1 MSRALSIL
9 SLQSTGAMKAAAAL
23 DSFANVTHGFAAL
36 LIGDCFE
43 DVVITSVNVSQKS
56 NPWYRRVPNPD
67 TSSTAYSDHIE
78 KPAEIVPSATDLV
91 TGGIGSSRWIVTFM
105 LITVLSTMLCTC
117 LGTKFIH
124 NGYGGALTA
133 AAYASHH
140 PEDEQNN
147 RATFVDGSTLDT
159 PTKSPAYNKANR
171 MFSPHPEAAGAPKK
185 GRPRRSP
192 KEKRAALNARN
203 IPTTRD
209 PNEDFE
215 VLSSGSDGTE
225 DTESPAS
232 QSHNPMYK
240 KGHVPRLSAL
250 DFGRTIDEDKE
261 DDSDVAS
268 EFWRLR
274 HRGND
279 GS

>member
-1 MSRALSIL
+1 
-9 SLQSTGAMKAAAAL
+9 MKAAEAL
-23 DSFANVTHGFAAL
+23 DSFTNVTHGFAAL

-43 DVVITSVNVSQKS
+43 DVIITTVNVSQKS

-78 KPAEIVPSATDLV
+78 KPAEIVPSAVDLV

-105 LITVLSTMLCTC
+105 LVTVLSTMLCTC
-117 LGTKFIH
+117 LGTKCIR
-124 NGYGGALTA
+124 NGYGAAGTA
-133 AAYASHH
+133 AAYASHNL
-140 PEDEQNN
+140 EGEQSN
-147 RATFVDGSTLDT
+147 RATCVDGSTLDT
-159 PTKSPAYNKANR
+159 PQQSPAYNKANR
-171 MFSPHPEAAGAPKK
+171 MFSPHPEAAGAAKK

-203 IPTTRD
+203 IPTARD

-215 VLSSGSDGTE
+215 VLSSASDGTE
-225 DTESPAS
+225 DPDSPES
-232 QSHNPMYK
+232 QSHNPIYK

-250 DFGRTIDEDKE
+250 DFGSIDEDKE
-261 DDSDVAS
+261 GDSDVAS
-268 EFWRLR
+268 EFWRR
-274 HRGND
+274 QNRGND